1 MKESPPQADLLL
13 PTRLHW
19 CGEGCHRVHCPR
31 GAALHLPDH
40 LCGPSATHHG
50 VRAGPARAE
59 RGLSGGEKALLTP
72 LVLCV
77 HRGSRRPGGMTST
90 YGRTPMYGS
99 QTPMYGSGSRTPM
112 YGSQTPLQDGE
123 CSPGAK
129 EEG

>member
-1 MKESPPQADLLL
+1 MRESPTWPDLLL

-19 CGEGCHRVHCPR
+19 CSEGCHGVHGPS
-31 GAALHLPDH
+31 GAAFHLPDH
-40 LCGPSATHHG
+40 LCRPSASHHS
-50 VRAGPARAE
+50 VRLGQGRAW
-59 RGLSGGEKALLTP
+59 RVIRWWKALLTH

-123 CSPGAK
+123 HSPGER

>member
-1 MKESPPQADLLL
+1 MF
-13 PTRLHW
+13 
-19 CGEGCHRVHCPR
+19 
-31 GAALHLPDH
+31 
-40 LCGPSATHHG
+40 
-50 VRAGPARAE
+50 
-59 RGLSGGEKALLTP
+59 GGERVLLTH

-123 CSPGAK
+123 CAQGTGMRGGVGELQIGQS
-129 EEG
+129 